1 MQIEMRIVKD
11 TNDNVKR
18 PESERKSVSVETHSR
33 RGDSFN
39 VDKTDN
45 VMEGDTVLFAVPN
58 GGRLILTTPQEVNEV
73 VYDRDQAAAVKTA
86 NQTGGNVA
94 DKPPVTPSTAPAVT
108 PVAPPRPTMTAAQP
122 APQPSRL
129 HQPNPVEAAK
139 AAQQTTPRPAGE
151 KAPLP
156 GSPVGS
162 PPAGNEGKDNK

>member
-1 MQIEMRIVKD
+1 MQIEVKIVKD

-18 PESERKSVSVETHSR
+18 PESERKSISVETHSR

-45 VMEGDTVLFAVPN
+45 VMEGDTVLFTVPN
-58 GGRLILTTPQEVNEV
+58 GGRLVLTTPQEVNEV
-73 VYDRDQAAAVKTA
+73 IYDREQAAAVKTA

-94 DKPPVTPSTAPAVT
+94 DKPPVTPSTAPAAT
-108 PVAPPRPTMTAAQP
+108 LTTPPRPTMAAPQP
-122 APQPSRL
+122 APQPSRV
-129 HQPNPVEAAK
+129 HQPNPVE
-139 AAQQTTPRPAGE
+139 AQQTTPRPAGE
-151 KAPLP
+151 KPPLS